1 MSFSVKD
8 EKGRVDKR
16 KTTQLEKKL
25 EKACLKINKV
35 IAEEVKGFRSY
46 AEDMGVDDSF
56 WRAAAHRAMLIL
68 HREDMQVWLSSE
80 VGDLFGYEDL
90 KNPKVLNTWVDV
102 KRLDE
107 AREKWEQK
115 EKKKKV
121 KK

>member
-8 EKGRVDKR
+8 DKGRVDKR
-16 KTTQLEKKL
+16 KTAQLQRKL

-35 IAEEVKGFRSY
+35 IAEEVKTFRSA
-46 AEDMGVDDSF
+46 AEQMGVDDGF

-80 VGDLFGYEDL
+80 VGDLFGYDDL
-90 KNPKVLNTWVDV
+90 KNPKDLNTWVDIE
-102 KRLDE
+102 RLDE
-107 AREKWEQK
+107 AREKWEHKQ
-115 EKKKKV
+115 KKKKV

>member
-8 EKGRVDKR
+8 DKGRVDKR
-16 KTTQLEKKL
+16 KTAQLQRKL

-35 IAEEVKGFRSY
+35 IAEEVLTFRTA
-46 AEDMGVDDSF
+46 AESMGVDDGF

-80 VGDLFGYEDL
+80 VGDLFGYDDL
-90 KNPKVLNTWVDV
+90 KNPKVLNTWVDIE
-102 KRLDE
+102 RLDE
-107 AREKWEQK
+107 AREKWEHKQ
-115 EKKKKV
+115 KKKKA

>member
-16 KTTQLEKKL
+16 KTSQLKSKL

-35 IAEEVKGFRSY
+35 IAEEVRSFRKT
-46 AEDMGVDDSF
+46 AESMGVDDSF

-68 HREDMQVWLSSE
+68 HKEDMEVWLSSE

-90 KNPKVLNTWVDV
+90 RNPKVLNTWVDV
-102 KRLDE
+102 ERLDD

-115 EKKKKV
+115 QKKKKV

>member
-1 MSFSVKD
+1 MTFSVRD
-8 EKGRVDKR
+8 DKGRVDKR
-16 KTTQLEKKL
+16 KTAQLQKKL

-35 IAEEVKGFRSY
+35 ISEEVSAFRST

-90 KNPKVLNTWVDV
+90 KNPKILNTWVDV
-102 KRLDE
+102 ERLDE

-115 EKKKKV
+115 KKKV